1 MKSIPI
7 ARFMNSAFKEFSL
20 YDNVRSIPSIT
31 DGFKNSQRKAVYG
44 MLIRGENASE
54 LQIERL
60 AAQIAAA
67 TDYHHGTG
75 SMEGT
80 LVGLANDFTGS
91 NNMNLLV
98 PAGQFG
104 SRLSKESASGRYIF
118 TSMHKNFRKLFK
130 KEDDLILEHHMS
142 NGEKIEPIQFVPIL
156 PMPLINGA
164 QGTGTGHAC
173 VILNYNPEDIKQAVL
188 DTIAGKKI
196 KPMIPWYRGFTGTI
210 QRNEAQTVITGKLE
224 VVNTTTIKITELP
237 VGVFLDSYKATLD
250 KLIDNG
256 FIKDYEDSSTEA
268 GFDFVVN
275 CPRSTTMLDE
285 AVLLQKFKLISRDTE
300 NFTLWNTDGVLHKY
314 SGPEEIIEEFV
325 EWRLGKYEVRRQKL
339 ISITKDEVSWLSEKI
354 RFINFYLANHEKF
367 RNVPKKELIELL
379 LANKFDRYQE
389 LLSMPI
395 WNLTREKIEEL
406 EKELADKNAYLVTL
420 EADTAQKMYARELK
434 DFKYE
439 E

>member
-1 MKSIPI
+1 MKLAKFINGP
-7 ARFMNSAFKEFSL
+7 FKEFSL
-20 YDNVRSIPSIT
+20 YDNIRSIPSIC
-31 DGFKNSQRKAVYG
+31 DGLKSSQRKAVYG
-44 MLIRGENASE
+44 MLLRGENSAE
-54 LQIERL
+54 LQVERL

-67 TDYHHGTG
+67 TDYHHGT
-75 SMEGT
+75 SSLEGV
-80 LVGLANDFTGS
+80 LVGLANDYAGS

-118 TSMHKNFRKLFK
+118 TSLHKNFRKLFK
-130 KEDDLILEHHMS
+130 KEDDLILEHHFV
-142 NGEKIEPIQFVPIL
+142 NGEKIEPKQFIPLL
-156 PMPLINGA
+156 PLPLINGA

-173 VILNYNPEDIKQAVL
+173 VILNYNPEDVKQAVL
-188 DTIAGKKI
+188 DAIAGKKI
-196 KPMIPWYRGFTGTI
+196 KPLLPWYRGFNGTI
-210 QRNEAQTVITGKLE
+210 QRNELQTVITGKLE
-224 VVNTTTIKITELP
+224 VVNTTTIRITELP
-237 VGVFLDSYKATLD
+237 IGTYLDSYKATLD
-250 KLIDNG
+250 KLVDNG

-268 GFDFVVN
+268 GFDFTIT
-275 CPRSTTMLDE
+275 CPRSTTMNDE

-300 NFTLWNTDGVLHKY
+300 NFTLWDTEGVLKKY
-314 SGPEEIIEEFV
+314 ASPEEIVAEFV

-339 ISITKDEVSWLSEKI
+339 ISITQDEIAWLSEKI

-379 LANKFDRYQE
+379 LDNKFDRYQE

-406 EKELADKNAYLVTL
+406 EKELDEKKAYLVAL
-420 EADTAQKMYARELK
+420 EEDTAQKMYARELK
-434 DFKYE
+434 EFKYE